1 MDMPALWRDFRL
13 AARSLSKSP
22 AFAAIAVFGFA
33 LGIGANTAIFS
44 VVKAV
49 LLKPLAYREPD
60 RLVVALHEGV
70 FPVSPADYFDY
81 QRLNRSFTAAGAA
94 QAWSANLSGGGATE
108 RIGGI
113 SVSPEIFPILGVGPI
128 LGRTFSAGDD
138 QPGRAHQLVLS
149 HGFWQRRFGGDRQV
163 IGRTVTVNSADWE
176 IAGVMPPS
184 FRFAPFWITNA
195 EVWTPLDLSARRADR
210 GGRSL
215 RVFARL
221 KPGMTVEQAQADLGA
236 IASELARQYPD
247 SNARL
252 SIRVTA
258 LAEKVSGPV
267 RPVLLLMLGTV
278 GLLLL
283 ISCANAAGL
292 ILARAA
298 SRGREIAVRLAIGA
312 GRADLLRHLIAE
324 SLVLSLAGGAAGL
337 VLARWGVS
345 ALLATLP
352 PRELPRGDEV
362 AIDSWVMAFTIGVSV
377 LAGIAAGLAPAWRAA
392 RLNLFDALRDGA
404 RGTSGGVAQA
414 RARRWLT
421 AAEVALAVVLLAG
434 AGLLIKSFLRL
445 RGLTPGFEARN
456 LLSFEVSTGGTVRD
470 PKPRRAPFYE
480 EVLDRVRQA
489 PGVEAAG
496 GTNHV
501 PLAGDIWSLSFQI
514 EGRAVPVSELPS
526 AVYRVATP
534 GYFAALGVPVLRGRD
549 FALADRANAPGV
561 AIVNETMARRH
572 WPGEDALGKRIA
584 LGPARNPE
592 WRTIVGIVNDLKQS
606 NWSADAVPELFL
618 PLAQRSDEA
627 EGYFTLMVR
636 TRTDPAAFAGAA
648 RRAVA
653 SVEPNA
659 VVSRVL
665 PMEKAIAD
673 QLWRARVSMFLLA
686 AFAAAALAL
695 AATGVY
701 GVIAHSV
708 ARRTQEI
715 GIRVALGAR
724 PAELMRM
731 IVLDG
736 MKYVW
741 AGLAVGLALALAGS
755 RFLEKILFRVPPA
768 DPAAYVLATAA
779 LAAVA
784 LAANLIPARR
794 ALRVDPMTALR
805 QD

>member
-1 MDMPALWRDFRL
+1 MPAFWRDLRL
-13 AARSLSKSP
+13 AARSLSKTP
-22 AFAAIAVFGFA
+22 ALASIAVLGFA
-33 LGIGANTAIFS
+33 LGIGSGTAIFS

-60 RLVVALHEGV
+60 RLVVVLHEGV

-81 QRLNRSFTAAGAA
+81 QRLNRSFTATGAA
-94 QAWSANLSGGGATE
+94 QAWSANLSGGGAPE

-113 SVSPEIFPILGVGPI
+113 SVSPEIFPLLGVEPI

-138 QPGRAHQLVLS
+138 KPGRAHQLVLS
-149 HGFWQRRFGGDRQV
+149 HGFWQRRFGGNRQV
-163 IGRTVTVNSADWE
+163 IGRTVTLDGAAWE

-184 FRFAPFWITNA
+184 FRFTPFWITNA
-195 EVWTPLDLSARRADR
+195 NVWTPLDLSARLADR
-210 GGRSL
+210 AGRSL

-221 KPGMTVEQAQADLGA
+221 KPGVAADRAQADLGA
-236 IASELARQYPD
+236 IGSELARQYPD
-247 SNARL
+247 TNARL
-252 SIRVTA
+252 SIRVTP

-267 RPVLLLMLGTV
+267 RPVLLVMLGTV
-278 GLLLL
+278 VLLLL

-292 ILARAA
+292 ILARSA
-298 SRGREIAVRLAIGA
+298 SRGREIAVRLAVGA

-337 VLARWGVS
+337 LLARWGVA

-362 AIDSWVMAFTIGVSV
+362 AIDSWVLVFAIGVSV
-377 LAGIAAGLAPAWRAA
+377 LAGVAAGLAPAARAV

-404 RGTSGGVAQA
+404 RGSSGGLAQA

-434 AGLLIKSFLRL
+434 AGLLIKSFLQL
-445 RGLTPGFEARN
+445 RGLTPGFEAGN

-470 PKPRRAPFYE
+470 DKPRRAPFYQ
-480 EVLDRVRQA
+480 EVLDRVRQM

-501 PLAGDIWSLSFQI
+501 PLAGDIWFLSFQI
-514 EGRAVPVSELPS
+514 EGRAIAVSELPS

-534 GYFAALGVPVLRGRD
+534 GYFAAMGVHLLRGRD
-549 FALADRANAPGV
+549 FALADHPNAPGV
-561 AIVNETMARRH
+561 AVINETMARRH
-572 WPGEDALGKRIA
+572 WPGEDALGRRVA
-584 LGPARNPE
+584 LGSGRNPE
-592 WRTIVGIVNDLKQS
+592 WRTIVGIVSDLKQS
-606 NWSADAVPELFL
+606 NWSADAVPEIFL
-618 PLAQRSDEA
+618 PLAQQSA
-627 EGYFTLMVR
+627 EVQGYFTIIVR
-636 TRTDPAAFAGAA
+636 TRADPAALEATA
-648 RRAVA
+648 RRAVS

-665 PMEKAIAD
+665 PMEKAIAG
-673 QLWRARVSMFLLA
+673 QLWRARVSMLLLA
-686 AFAAAALAL
+686 AFAAVALAL
-695 AATGVY
+695 AAAGVY

-708 ARRTQEI
+708 AQRTQEI

-724 PAELMRM
+724 PAELLRM

-736 MKYVW
+736 MRYVW
-741 AGLAVGLALALAGS
+741 AGLAAGLALALAGS
-755 RFLEKILFRVPPA
+755 SFLEKLLFRVPPA
-768 DPAAYVLATAA
+768 DPAAYVLASAA
-779 LAAVA
+779 LAVVA

-794 ALRVDPMTALR
+794 AMRVDPMTALR
-805 QD
+805 H